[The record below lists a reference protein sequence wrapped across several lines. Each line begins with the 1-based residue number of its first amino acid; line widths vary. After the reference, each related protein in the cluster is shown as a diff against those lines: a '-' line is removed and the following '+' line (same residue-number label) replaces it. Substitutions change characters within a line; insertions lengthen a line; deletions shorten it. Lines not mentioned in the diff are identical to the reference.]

1 MTVCTSVIR
10 ILLRQN
16 RSPFIKIKSGLHL
29 QVLPSFDYLPRCQKH
44 QYAAFIADRGLL
56 IVWDDDPNRILERA
70 EELEKTLVKMVW
82 RNHSA
87 YPEANEKVDDVQIEE
102 VEVTSDVESGHAS
115 TKPRPIMM
123 LQAIY
128 TALAITTSMTII
140 ALGWRQVAIE
150 IAMDHQYLR
159 VCLVLAIL
167 PVFWLSLVGV
177 CIAS

>member
-1 MTVCTSVIR
+1 M
-10 ILLRQN
+10 
-16 RSPFIKIKSGLHL
+16 
-29 QVLPSFDYLPRCQKH
+29 
-44 QYAAFIADRGLL
+44 
-56 IVWDDDPNRILERA
+56 WDDDPNRILERA